1 MARKAKDLFAL
12 LAERHQRST
21 TKSKNVTSK
30 GKNPASKG
38 KNPASKGKNPASKGK
53 DAAAT
58 VKEAGGTLGRWVQG
72 AVRSMRS
79 DDGKP
84 ARRRATPASRRNP
97 PRQVPRGLLIPGWLL
112 VGMITVALGGGFLIG
127 KFTRGLDADSGLQNR
142 QAQRPGEFR
151 QTAPDLTAVEE
162 IATLSGKFYVVGV
175 YYPGERDK
183 AADLARR
190 LRSRGI
196 EKARILFRKNGSIS
210 RWATVCYVAPSD
222 DKYEALADLQ
232 ELEGELGFE
241 AVPRLYKR
249 E

>member
-21 TKSKNVTSK
+21 TKSMNVTSK
-30 GKNPASKG
+30 GKNPASK
-38 KNPASKGKNPASKGK
+38 SK
-53 DAAAT
+53 DAATT

-79 DDGKP
+79 DDGKS
-84 ARRRATPASRRNP
+84 ARRRATPVSRRNP

-127 KFTRGLDADSGLQNR
+127 KFTSGLDADSGLQNR

-151 QTAPDLTAVEE
+151 QTAPDLTAAEE
-162 IATLSGKFYVVGV
+162 TATLSGKFYVVGV
-175 YYPGERDK
+175 YYPGEREK
-183 AADLARR
+183 AAELARR

>member
-1 MARKAKDLFAL
+1 MARKAKDLFVL

-21 TKSKNVTSK
+21 AKSKNV
-30 GKNPASKG
+30 ASKG
-38 KNPASKGKNPASKGK
+38 KNPASKSK

-84 ARRRATPASRRNP
+84 VRRQAAPASRRNP

-127 KFTRGLDADSGLQNR
+127 KFTSGLDADSGLQNR

-151 QTAPDLTAVEE
+151 QTAPDLTVAEE
-162 IATLSGKFYVVGV
+162 TATLSGKFYVVGV

>member
-1 MARKAKDLFAL
+1 MARKAKDLFVL

-21 TKSKNVTSK
+21 AKSKNV
-30 GKNPASKG
+30 ASKG
-38 KNPASKGKNPASKGK
+38 KNPASKSK

-84 ARRRATPASRRNP
+84 VRRQAAPASRRHP

-127 KFTRGLDADSGLQNR
+127 KFTSGLDADSGLQNR

-151 QTAPDLTAVEE
+151 QTAPDLTVAEE
-162 IATLSGKFYVVGV
+162 TATLSGKFYVVGV

>member
-1 MARKAKDLFAL
+1 MARKAKDLFVL

-21 TKSKNVTSK
+21 AKSKNV
-30 GKNPASKG
+30 ASKG
-38 KNPASKGKNPASKGK
+38 KNPASKSK

-58 VKEAGGTLGRWVQG
+58 VKEVGGTLGRWVQG

-84 ARRRATPASRRNP
+84 ARRQAAPASRRNP

-127 KFTRGLDADSGLQNR
+127 KFTSGLDADSGLQNR

-162 IATLSGKFYVVGV
+162 TATLSGKFYVVGV

-222 DKYEALADLQ
+222 DEYEALADLQ